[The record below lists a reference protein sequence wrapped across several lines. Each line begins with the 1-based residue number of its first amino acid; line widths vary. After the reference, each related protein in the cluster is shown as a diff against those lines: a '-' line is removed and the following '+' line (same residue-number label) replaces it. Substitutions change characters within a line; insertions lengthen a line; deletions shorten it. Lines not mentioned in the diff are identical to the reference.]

1 MGDSADARAYRPRV
15 RSRRSPICGIAG
27 YYARGRG
34 PVVAATI
41 RRQCDAILHRGPDSD
56 GVLVDGDFG
65 FGMRRLS
72 IVDLAGSDQ
81 PIHSA
86 DRRHAIVFNGEI
98 YNYRRLRD
106 ELAALGHRFA
116 TDGDTEVVLAAWRQ
130 WGRDAWARLD
140 GMFAVA
146 IWDRSSRRL
155 TLARDA
161 IGIKPLYYA
170 INGHTLAFG
179 SELKAILAL
188 PGMTFDIDS
197 DAVHGY
203 FTFGHMRG
211 PSTIYLRSGC
221 SNRERRWNLARKDQ
235 RNIIDTGPHA
245 IRTTNRGPMPDGSTP
260 FAIRGW
266 RQYGTRC

>member
-116 TDGDTEVVLAAWRQ
+116 TDGDTEVVLAATSTVGTTYQ
-130 WGRDAWARLD
+130 SMAAGFL
-140 GMFAVA
+140 
-146 IWDRSSRRL
+146 L
-155 TLARDA
+155 TELLIPLVMDA
-161 IGIKPLYYA
+161 IGAPARTRMALWEEQRRA
-170 INGHTLAFG
+170 
-179 SELKAILAL
+179 ELL
-188 PGMTFDIDS
+188 P
-197 DAVHGY
+197 
-203 FTFGHMRG
+203 
-211 PSTIYLRSGC
+211 
-221 SNRERRWNLARKDQ
+221 
-235 RNIIDTGPHA
+235 
-245 IRTTNRGPMPDGSTP
+245 
-260 FAIRGW
+260 
-266 RQYGTRC
+266 